1 MTAGKDGC
9 MRNRSELDYM
19 VKKVCEYMNQS
30 GDDSPLVM
38 LIHFIDEDK
47 AKEKAKDAKEKAPLP
62 ETIDLSGLNGDGEE
76 IFNALTD
83 DLLAF
88 ACMVDRMYISLLA
101 AKSGL
106 ITIDHAA
113 EEAAC
118 MIGDMNHTMEKWEE
132 YADLTE

>member
-9 MRNRSELDYM
+9 MKNRNELDYM
-19 VKKVCEYMNQS
+19 LKKVCEYMDQS

-38 LIHFIDEDK
+38 LIHFMDEDK
-47 AKEKAKDAKEKAPLP
+47 AKAKEAEEKAPLP
-62 ETIDLSGLNGDGEE
+62 ETLDLSGLNGDGEE

-88 ACMVDRMYISLLA
+88 ASMADRMYISMLA

-106 ITIDHAA
+106 ITIDHAV
-113 EEAAC
+113 EEAAR

>member
-1 MTAGKDGC
+1 MKN
-9 MRNRSELDYM
+9 RNELDYM
-19 VKKVCEYMNQS
+19 VKKVCEYMDQS

-38 LIHFIDEDK
+38 LIHFMDEDK
-47 AKEKAKDAKEKAPLP
+47 KKAKTPMEKVPLQ
-62 ETIDLSGLNGDGEE
+62 ETLDLSGLNGDGEE

-88 ACMVDRMYISLLA
+88 ACMADRMYLSLLA
-101 AKSGL
+101 VKSGL

-113 EEAAC
+113 EEAAR

-132 YADLTE
+132 YADLTD